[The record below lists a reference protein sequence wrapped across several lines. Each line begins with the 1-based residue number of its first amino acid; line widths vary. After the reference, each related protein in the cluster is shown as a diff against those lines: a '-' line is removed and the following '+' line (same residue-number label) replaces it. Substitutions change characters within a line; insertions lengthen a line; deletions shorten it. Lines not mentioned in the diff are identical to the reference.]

1 MLVVSTFVSLFSL
14 KISLSTALP
23 DNINAVITYISGL
36 FVLTHGM
43 CKFEEPVL
51 AGVLTWLK
59 WLRGI
64 MHYPKYIICLIFG
77 IRANIRL
84 NVNISY

>member
-1 MLVVSTFVSLFSL
+1 MLVVSTLVSLFSL

-23 DNINAVITYISGL
+23 DNINAMMSQSITYISGL

-59 WLRGI
+59 
-64 MHYPKYIICLIFG
+64 
-77 IRANIRL
+77 
-84 NVNISY
+84 